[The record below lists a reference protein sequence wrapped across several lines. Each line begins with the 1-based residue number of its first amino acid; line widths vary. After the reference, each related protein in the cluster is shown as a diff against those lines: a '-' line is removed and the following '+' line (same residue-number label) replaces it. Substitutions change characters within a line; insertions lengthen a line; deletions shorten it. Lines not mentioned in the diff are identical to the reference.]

1 MRCVN
6 CGAQGDGYAEID
18 GAGRGDGLC
27 PECTARAMMSPKE
40 RRAADAQ
47 GRKAAR
53 DEARANL
60 GMATEERVA
69 ESCVRMAADGLAWLW
84 KEATPYRVLGRAGK
98 AKGGI
103 LRVVPAEKSRVDF
116 HGWDADGRALAV
128 EVKSVSGS
136 MDDRPPPRFY
146 LRNIPDHQ
154 RRHLDLLEA
163 AGGRA
168 YLLVDFPGVGRW
180 FLVPWRRVRDWTR
193 VAPEDES
200 TRGFEADRERFL
212 VNLAQQAGRPGRV
225 DGHGSHLDDMGTG
238 NQGGHP
244 GTREP
249 DPGVDGIEKG
259 EAA

>member
-1 MRCVN
+1 MRCIG
-6 CGAQGDGYAEID
+6 CGAKGDGFAEVD
-18 GAGRGDGLC
+18 GAPFADAGLC
-27 PECTARAMMSPKE
+27 PECVARSLLSPKE
-40 RRAADAQ
+40 RKALEVQGRRAA
-47 GRKAAR
+47 RAA
-53 DEARANL
+53 EKANL
-60 GMATEERVA
+60 GMPTEERVA
-69 ESCVRMAADGLAWLW
+69 ESCARMAADGVAWLW
-84 KEATPYRVLGRAGK
+84 KEATPYKVIGRAGK
-98 AKGGI
+98 VG
-103 LRVVPAEKSRVDF
+103 LRVVTAEKSRVDF

-136 MDDRPPPRFY
+136 MGDRPPPRFY

-180 FLVPWRRVRDWTR
+180 FLVPWCVASGWTR
-193 VAPEDES
+193 VAPEDGQ
-200 TRGFEADRERFL
+200 TVAFEADRERFL
-212 VNLAQQAGRPGRV
+212 VMVNPARGEWPIEA
-225 DGHGSHLDDMGTG
+225 GSHRDDLGTG